1 MSGNAIQMGVL
12 TGLLGYHLRCAHVA
26 VFQHFN
32 RTLGT
37 HDISPPQFG
46 TLLLIEANPRVSQTS
61 VAEALRFDRS
71 TVVQII
77 DRLERPGPGPPRA
90 VGPQDRRSNALVLT
104 PCRGADAGRAQ
115 GAVRRARG
123 NGRPAARRGGAR
135 NTDGPAR
142 TVAHARPGRGS
153 ALEAGQRIAREVVAL
168 AW

>member
-61 VAEALRFDRS
+61 IAEALRFDRS

-77 DRLERPGPGPPRA
+77 DRLESRDLVRREPSA
-90 VGPQDRRSNALVLT
+90 QDRRSNALVLT
-104 PCRGADAGRAQ
+104 RA
-115 GAVRRARG
+115 
-123 NGRPAARRGGAR
+123 GAR
-135 NTDGPAR
+135 MLAELKALSDAHEA
-142 TVAHARPGRGS
+142 TVARPLDEAERATLM
-153 ALEAGQRIAREVVAL
+153 ALLERLHTPGPDADRP
-168 AW
+168 